1 MTGLSAAIWLI
12 AGGAMQRLAAEKIK
26 AMGYALILTDGSA
39 SCALRPMADEFIHL
53 DTFDITGNSARAD
66 ALRSRHDIR
75 AVFTAGADCHE
86 TVAVLARHLGLHGID
101 PEIAHLCRYKNRTR
115 ERLRASG
122 IPQPLLREALT
133 HKQAIAA
140 AVEIGFP
147 IALKATD
154 NSGSRGFSRIDRKED
169 LTPAAFQRARDNGTT
184 GIVIVEE
191 LLLPQPDTIAEQSV
205 ETVWYDGEMRWLN
218 WVDRL
223 FRKDFDSVAHPWNVA
238 DDPYRDISW
247 AIELGHLNPAEH
259 KLQVRQDVE
268 ALVRRAGEAIG
279 MGTQKGGHILKADI
293 MLTTKGPMILELTPR
308 LSGGWDSALST
319 PERGADFIGGALRLA
334 LGEKLDEE
342 IWHNYFAYR
351 KADRVIAVLAQ
362 VKQEAQ
368 DCIGREFA
376 WGAGPDR
383 SAALQAAYSAYRD
396 ERFLA

>member
-1 MTGLSAAIWLI
+1 MTGLCAAIWLI

-53 DTFDITGNSARAD
+53 DTFDIARNIARAD
-66 ALRSRHDIR
+66 ELRTRHDIR

-101 PEIAHLCRYKNRTR
+101 PGIAHLCRYKNRTR
-115 ERLRASG
+115 ERLRKCG
-122 IPQPLLREALT
+122 IPQPLLREASS
-133 HKQAIAA
+133 HEQALAA
-140 AVEIGFP
+140 AAEIGFP

-154 NSGSRGFSRIDRKED
+154 NSGSRGFSHIDRLQD
-169 LTPAAFQRARDNGTT
+169 LTLAAFQHARDNGTT

-191 LLLPQPDTIAEQSV
+191 LLAPQPDTIAEQSV
-205 ETVWYDGEMRWLN
+205 ETVWYDGQMRWLN

-223 FRKDFDSVAHPWNVA
+223 FRKDFDSIAHPWNVA

-279 MGTQKGGHILKADI
+279 MGSQKGGHILKADI
-293 MLTTKGPMILELTPR
+293 MLTTKGPMILELSPR

-319 PERGADFIGGALRLA
+319 PERGADFIGGALHLA
-334 LGEKLDEE
+334 LGEKLDEK

-351 KADRVIAVLAQ
+351 NPEHAIAVLAQ
-362 VKQEAQ
+362 VRQEAQ

-376 WGAGPDR
+376 WGAGSDR
-383 SAALQAAYSAYRD
+383 VAALQAAYGAYR
-396 ERFLA
+396 EGRFLA

>member
-1 MTGLSAAIWLI
+1 MTEPSAAIWLI

-26 AMGYALILTDGSA
+26 AMGYALILTDGSP
-39 SCALRPMADEFIHL
+39 SCALRPMADAFVHL
-53 DTFDITGNSARAD
+53 DTFDIPGNVARAD
-66 ALRSRHDIR
+66 ALRTRYHIG

-115 ERLRASG
+115 ERLRQKG
-122 IPQPLLREALT
+122 VPQPMLREAGT
-133 HKQAIAA
+133 HAQAIAA
-140 AVEIGFP
+140 AEEIGFP

-154 NSGSRGFSRIDRKED
+154 NSGSRGFSRIDSRQD
-169 LTPAAFQRARDNGTT
+169 LTPSAFQRARENGTT

-191 LLLPQPDTIAEQSV
+191 LLLPQAGTIAEQSV
-205 ETVWYDGEMRWLN
+205 ETVWFDGQMRWLN

-223 FRKDFDSVAHPWNVA
+223 FRKDFDSVAHPWRDH
-238 DDPYRDISW
+238 DDPYREISW

-259 KLQVRQDVE
+259 GAQIRHDVE
-268 ALVRRAGEAIG
+268 ALVRRAGQAIG
-279 MGTQKGGHILKADI
+279 MGNQKGGHILKADI

-319 PERGADFIGGALRLA
+319 PERGADFIGGALHLA
-334 LGEKLDEE
+334 LGEKLDED
-342 IWHNYFAYR
+342 IWRGHFAYR
-351 KADRVIAVLAQ
+351 TPERVIAVLAQ
-362 VKQEAQ
+362 VRQEAQ

-383 SAALQAAYSAYRD
+383 TEALQAAYCAYRAG
-396 ERFLA
+396 RFLA

>member
-1 MTGLSAAIWLI
+1 MTGLPAAIWLI

-26 AMGYALILTDGSA
+26 AMGYTLILTDGSP
-39 SCALRPMADEFIHL
+39 SCALRSMADAFIHL
-53 DTFDITGNSARAD
+53 DTFDIAGNRERAD
-66 ALRSRHDIR
+66 ELRTRYDIR

-86 TVAVLARHLGLHGID
+86 TVAVLARHLGLQGID
-101 PEIAHLCRYKNRTR
+101 PAIAHLCRYKNRTR
-115 ERLRASG
+115 ACLRAKG
-122 IPQPLLREALT
+122 IAQPLLREART
-133 HKQAIAA
+133 HEQAIAA
-140 AVEIGFP
+140 AIEIGFP

-154 NSGSRGFSRIDRKED
+154 NSGSRGFSRIDRRQD
-169 LTPAAFQRARDNGTT
+169 LTPAVFQRARENGTT

-191 LLLPQPDTIAEQSV
+191 LLLPQPGTIAEQSV
-205 ETVWYDGEMRWLN
+205 ETVWYDGQMRWLN

-223 FRKDFDSVAHPWNVA
+223 FRKDFDSVGHPWNVA

-259 KLQVRQDVE
+259 RLQVQQDVE
-268 ALVRRAGEAIG
+268 TLVRRAGEAIG
-279 MGTQKGGHILKADI
+279 MATQKGGHILKADI

-342 IWHNYFAYR
+342 IWQHYFAYR
-351 KADRVIAVLAQ
+351 KPELRIAVLAQ
-362 VKQEAQ
+362 VRQEAQ

>member
-1 MTGLSAAIWLI
+1 
-12 AGGAMQRLAAEKIK
+12 MQRLAAEKIK
-26 AMGYALILTDGSA
+26 AMGCALILTDGSS

-53 DTFDITGNSARAD
+53 DTFDIAGNCAQAD
-66 ALRSRHDIR
+66 ALRTRYDIR

-86 TVAVLARHLGLHGID
+86 TVAALARHLGLHGID
-101 PEIAHLCRYKNRTR
+101 PGIAHLCRFKNLTR
-115 ERLRASG
+115 ERLREKAIS
-122 IPQPLLREALT
+122 QPLLREAAS
-133 HKQAIAA
+133 HEQALAA
-140 AVEIGFP
+140 AEEIGFP

-169 LTPAAFQRARDNGTT
+169 LTRVAFQRARDNGTT

-191 LLLPQPDTIAEQSV
+191 LLLPQPGTIAEQSV
-205 ETVWYDGEMRWLN
+205 ETVWYDGQMRWLN

-223 FRKDFDSVAHPWNVA
+223 FRKDFDSVAHPWNAA

-259 KLQVRQDVE
+259 DAQVRREVE
-268 ALVRRAGEAIG
+268 VLVRRAGEAIG
-279 MGTQKGGHILKADI
+279 MGTQRGGHILKADI

-319 PERGADFIGGALRLA
+319 PERGADFIGGALHLA
-334 LGEKLDEE
+334 LGERLDETT
-342 IWHNYFAYR
+342 WRNYFAYR
-351 KADRVIAVLAQ
+351 KPERRIAVLAQ
-362 VKQEAQ
+362 VRQEAQ

-383 SAALQAAYSAYRD
+383 SAALEAAYSAYRE

>member
-1 MTGLSAAIWLI
+1 MTGLPAAIWLV
-12 AGGAMQRLAAEKIK
+12 AGGAMQRLVAEKVK
-26 AMGYALILTDGSA
+26 AMGCVLILTDGSS
-39 SCALRPMADEFIHL
+39 SCALRPMADEFVHL
-53 DTFDITGNSARAD
+53 DTFDMAGNSARAD
-66 ALRSRHDIR
+66 ALKMRYDIR

-86 TVAVLARHLGLHGID
+86 TVAVLARHLRLHGID
-101 PEIAHLCRYKNRTR
+101 PEIAHLCRFKNLTR
-115 ERLRASG
+115 QRLREKG
-122 IPQPLLREALT
+122 IAQPLLREAGS
-133 HKQAIAA
+133 HEQALAA
-140 AVEIGFP
+140 AEGIGFP

-169 LTPAAFQRARDNGTT
+169 LTREAFQRARDNGTT
-184 GIVIVEE
+184 GVVIVEE
-191 LLLPQPDTIAEQSV
+191 LLLPQPGAIAEQSV
-205 ETVWYDGEMRWLN
+205 ETVWYDGQMRWLN

-223 FRKDFDSVAHPWNVA
+223 FRKDFESIAHPWNAA

-259 KLQVRQDVE
+259 GLQVRQEVE
-268 ALVRRAGEAIG
+268 GLVRRAGEAIG
-279 MGTQKGGHILKADI
+279 MGSQKGGHILKADI

-319 PERGADFIGGALRLA
+319 PERGADFIGGALHLA

-342 IWHNYFAYR
+342 IWQNYFAYR
-351 KADRVIAVLAQ
+351 KAERVIAVLAQ
-362 VKQEAQ
+362 ISQDAQ

-383 SAALQAAYSAYRD
+383 IAALRAAYSAYRE

>member
-1 MTGLSAAIWLI
+1 MTSPHSAAIWLI

-26 AMGYALILTDGSA
+26 AMGCALILTDGSS
-39 SCALRPMADEFIHL
+39 SCALRPLADEFVHL
-53 DTFDITGNSARAD
+53 DTFDIAGNSARAD
-66 ALRSRHDIR
+66 ALRNRYDIQ

-86 TVAVLARHLGLHGID
+86 TVAVLARHLGLPGID
-101 PEIAHLCRYKNRTR
+101 R
-115 ERLRASG
+115 E
-122 IPQPLLREALT
+122 
-133 HKQAIAA
+133 
-140 AVEIGFP
+140 
-147 IALKATD
+147 
-154 NSGSRGFSRIDRKED
+154 ED
-169 LTPAAFQRARDNGTT
+169 LTPEAFQRARDNGTT
-184 GIVIVEE
+184 GVVIVEE
-191 LLLPQPDTIAEQSV
+191 LLLPQPGAIAEQSV
-205 ETVWYDGEMRWLN
+205 ETVWYDGQMRWLN

-223 FRKDFDSVAHPWNVA
+223 FRKDFDSIAHPWNAA

-259 KLQVRQDVE
+259 GLQVRQEVE

-334 LGEKLDEE
+334 LGDGLDEKL
-342 IWHNYFAYR
+342 WHDHFAYR
-351 KADRVIAVLAQ
+351 KPERRIAVLAQ
-362 VKQEAQ
+362 IRQDAQ

-383 SAALQAAYSAYRD
+383 ARALEAAYRAYRE
-396 ERFLA
+396 ERFLV